1 MFKKGNI
8 KKAIRI
14 FAIILILTLITP
26 TIANAEIQVHF
37 QEVVPNVNLLFFE
50 EVYNLIKHYYPF
62 EVDEDELITKAI
74 KAMLESLDPY
84 SEYYTK
90 DEVDNFY
97 SSLYGSYTG
106 IGLYI
111 EEKDGYI
118 NVVKTMTGQPAEEA
132 GIKAGDIIISV
143 DGIDVKDLGVD
154 KVSAMIKGPEGTKV
168 KLQVKRGDKILT
180 FEVTRKVIEV
190 SPVYY
195 EIIENDIGYIKLE
208 QFSSNATKEMKK
220 ALEELDKKGIKKIIL
235 DLRDNPGGFFNE
247 AVSVAQLFVPKG
259 TIVYV
264 KDKNGILQRYDS
276 YLKESKYQ
284 LVVLVNKNSASAS
297 EIVAGAI
304 KDRKA
309 GILVGTRTFGKAL
322 VQTVFP
328 LNDGGMIKLT
338 TAVYLTPNKTLING
352 VGIEPDY
359 VVENDGFEDLQLK
372 KAIELL
378 K

>member
-8 KKAIRI
+8 KKAIRT

-37 QEVVPNVNLLFFE
+37 QEVVPNANLYFFE

-143 DGIDVKDLGVD
+143 DGTDIKDLGVD

-168 KLQVKRGDKILT
+168 KLQVKRGDKTLT

>member
-143 DGIDVKDLGVD
+143 DGIDIKDLGVD

>member
-132 GIKAGDIIISV
+132 GIKAGDIIVSV
-143 DGIDVKDLGVD
+143 DGTDIKDLGVD

-168 KLQVKRGDKILT
+168 KLQVKRGDKTLT

>member
-168 KLQVKRGDKILT
+168 KLQVKRGDKTLT

>member
-26 TIANAEIQVHF
+26 TIANAEIKVHF
-37 QEVVPNVNLLFFE
+37 QKVEPNANLYFFE

-154 KVSAMIKGPEGTKV
+154 KVSSMIKGPEGTKV

>member
-26 TIANAEIQVHF
+26 TIANAEIKVHF
-37 QEVVPNVNLLFFE
+37 QKVEPNANLYFFE

-154 KVSAMIKGPEGTKV
+154 KVSSMIKGPEGTKV
-168 KLQVKRGDKILT
+168 KLQVKRGDKTLT

>member
-8 KKAIRI
+8 KKAIRT

-26 TIANAEIQVHF
+26 TIANAEIKVHF
-37 QEVVPNVNLLFFE
+37 QEVVPNANLYFFE

-143 DGIDVKDLGVD
+143 DGTDIKDLGVD

-168 KLQVKRGDKILT
+168 KLQVKRGDKTLT